1 MKAILVLLSLVLVSF
16 IPKDDIKPLLCDK
29 KWTMHF
35 LVISDSTIEIPYKI
49 PVEERPWIRFH
60 ANGKFENELK
70 GKKVDGT
77 WSYKEEDKTIT
88 TTENY
93 DPPVTAVM
101 NIIKLTTDSLLLRI
115 DEETIIG
122 LKYNKP

>member
-1 MKAILVLLSLVLVSF
+1 MQ
-16 IPKDDIKPLLCDK
+16 
-29 KWTMHF
+29 F

-49 PVEERPWIRFH
+49 PVEQRPWIRFH
-60 ANGKFENELK
+60 ANGDFENELK
-70 GKKVDGT
+70 GKNVKGS
-77 WSYKEEDKTIT
+77 WSYNAEKKSVT

-93 DPPVTAVM
+93 EQPVVAVM
-101 NIIKLTTDSLLLRI
+101 DVIKLTADSLMLRI